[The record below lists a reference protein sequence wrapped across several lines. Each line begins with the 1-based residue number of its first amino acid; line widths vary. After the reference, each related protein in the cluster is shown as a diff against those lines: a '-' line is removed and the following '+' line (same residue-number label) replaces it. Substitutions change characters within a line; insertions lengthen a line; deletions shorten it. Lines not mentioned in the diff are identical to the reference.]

1 MNETSIVDE
10 LLSSNPLMRVR
21 DKSKVETLLKSL
33 ISGGMEKLQERP
45 YKTFLWTN
53 VTVYIYIKNRV
64 LIDSEASLM
73 NI

>member
-1 MNETSIVDE
+1 MSETSIVDE

-45 YKTFLWTN
+45 CKTFCGQIWQFLTRLKIECW
-53 VTVYIYIKNRV
+53 
-64 LIDSEASLM
+64 
-73 NI
+73 